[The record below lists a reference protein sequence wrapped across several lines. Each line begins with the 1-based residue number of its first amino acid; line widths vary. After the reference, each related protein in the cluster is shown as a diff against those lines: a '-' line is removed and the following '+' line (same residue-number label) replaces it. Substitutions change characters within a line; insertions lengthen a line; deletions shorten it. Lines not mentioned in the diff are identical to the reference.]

1 LKAIDSERLTY
12 EHFYNSLKL
21 VGGTAIH
28 VERQDVL
35 SNPNKS
41 YTGTKRTENNNKRLF
56 SPPEI

>member
-1 LKAIDSERLTY
+1 MR
-12 EHFYNSLKL
+12 L

-35 SNPNKS
+35 STSKIIANRTKVRAEGRKS
-41 YTGTKRTENNNKRLF
+41 LP